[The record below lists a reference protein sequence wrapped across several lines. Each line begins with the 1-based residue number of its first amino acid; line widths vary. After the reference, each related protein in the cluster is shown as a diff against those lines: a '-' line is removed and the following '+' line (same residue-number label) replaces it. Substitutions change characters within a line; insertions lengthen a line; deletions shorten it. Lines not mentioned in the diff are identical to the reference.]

1 MSLKPVLRA
10 AFFAR
15 ITGFSIATIY
25 QRPPPSLKTSIFL
38 KKSSTK
44 YVFSRRK
51 HSERQL
57 MRFVRKSKIIL
68 KNDKSVVQVGELLF
82 VPPPY
87 LSFKYHFRKNLHP
100 RKKSFIHSNDTKRK
114 KKKDVKKKI
123 ADASRRGEKDR
134 ELETADDRILLVMPP
149 PFVCF

>member
-1 MSLKPVLRA
+1 MKRKKKKKKRHARERGERSKDKGGILFLFLMTFFSSKPMSLKPVLRA

-44 YVFSRRK
+44 YVFSKRK

-57 MRFVRKSKIIL
+57 MRFDRKSKIIL
-68 KNDKSVVQVGELLF
+68 KNDKSIVQVGELLF
-82 VPPPY
+82 VPQI
-87 LSFKYHFRKNLHP
+87 SFSQ
-100 RKKSFIHSNDTKRK
+100 KSAPSK
-114 KKKDVKKKI
+114 KKLQSTRTTRNEKKK
-123 ADASRRGEKDR
+123 
-134 ELETADDRILLVMPP
+134 TM
-149 PFVCF
+149 